1 MYLQFVEK
9 LMREAGTELLDKM
22 SSTETAAEVLKFYM
36 FKQKNPGLRE
46 TSSALDKYWNWSR
59 MKENQ

>member
-36 FKQKNPGLRE
+36 FKHKNPVLRE
-46 TSSALDKYWNWSR
+46 TSRDLDKYWNWSK
-59 MKENQ
+59 MKKNQ

>member
-1 MYLQFVEK
+1 
-9 LMREAGTELLDKM
+9 M